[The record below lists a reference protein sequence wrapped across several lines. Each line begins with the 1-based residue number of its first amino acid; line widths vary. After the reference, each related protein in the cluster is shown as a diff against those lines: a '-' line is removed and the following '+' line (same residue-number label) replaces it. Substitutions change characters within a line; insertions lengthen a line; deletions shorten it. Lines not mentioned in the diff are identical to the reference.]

1 MASGQELRLLSY
13 FVQIV
18 RAGSIRGAAA
28 RLSLSPAVVSE
39 ALSDLEDRL
48 GVSLITRTTRSM
60 ALTAVGTQVFEAAA
74 RADAAADS
82 ALEIAAGAAA
92 QPDGLVRLTLSA
104 ELAIA
109 WLPPLLHR
117 FQAAHPAVRVE
128 VAAADTVVALSAS
141 QYDLAIRAAFSAAPA
156 AGGDVCTCLP
166 LQLVCAPE
174 RAGGAAESLARRL
187 DRMGLIALASEG
199 RVRTQIDATPRPG
212 QRGLTAQ
219 SVAVTPQFTVD
230 SQLVAHRLAREGFGA
245 ALLIELGIA
254 EDLAAGQLVPVDPR
268 YDYGY
273 VVARAVTRDP
283 YPTAATRALRDF
295 LLESAAA

>member
-1 MASGQELRLLSY
+1 MATGQELRLLSY

-60 ALTAVGTQVFEAAA
+60 AITEAGASVFEAAA
-74 RADAAADS
+74 RADAAADT
-82 ALEIAAGAAA
+82 ALDVAGGAAA
-92 QPDGLVRLTLSA
+92 RPEGVVRLTLSA

-117 FQAAHPAVRVE
+117 FQTDHPAVRVE
-128 VAAADTVVALSAS
+128 VAAADRVVTLAAS

-156 AGGDVCTCLP
+156 AGGDVCTCL
-166 LQLVCAPE
+166 LLKLVCAPE
-174 RAGGAAESLARRL
+174 RTGGAAESLARRL

-199 RVRTQIDATPRPG
+199 RVRTQIDATSRPG
-212 QRGLTAQ
+212 QHGLTAP
-219 SVAVTPQFTVD
+219 SVAVTSQFTVD
-230 SQLVAHRLAREGFGA
+230 SQPMAHRLAREGFGA
-245 ALLIELGIA
+245 TLPSELGIT
-254 EDLAAGQLVPVDPR
+254 EGLAAGQLVPVDPR

-283 YPTAATRALRDF
+283 SPTAATRALRDF
-295 LLESAAA
+295 LLVSAAG